1 MFCPNYKIKE
11 VKDGF
16 NEIIEALG
24 GKPMTDEE
32 FKSSEL
38 RNKRTG
44 LDYSAMESAYKIY
57 HRNNGNMLDM
67 APNGEHSV
75 LWDSILEYTKGDRI
89 KAAQIKAN
97 VYSDEFFNWFG
108 NWTGSED
115 FKEKKIK
122 SAKNAILDL
131 FEESK
136 VAKFEDKV
144 LLDLVE
150 NSDISL
156 DQANSLMNSIK
167 QFVID
172 EEKVPGKQ
180 DREKLL
186 KYAFGEDAFEQIY
199 FADDSKEDIQFDLP
213 NDETD
218 ARIEF
223 YNLQKKHKELNLK
236 FNHFEEIKEEYN
248 KLFDEFEKILQSTDL
263 FQSVY
268 DLLGNIK
275 TARKNIESSS
285 ISKVVDQ
292 NGEPLIVRH
301 HTDNENLNEFS
312 TDFDNYFSKDGGT
325 KKAIF
330 FDEEVTGTLNRKYDI
345 PVYLNIRELNEYNE
359 TKQQLHEK
367 GTTYREIVNQ
377 SAEKND
383 TNGGVH
389 MKDFDDNKK
398 EHQSIWIVHNSNQ
411 IKHVENLG
419 TWSTEDNDIYHE
431 NRSHNVIG
439 SDRDSRL
446 VSLSNKKEV
455 SIKDII
461 DIISQSSDYGPIIEM
476 LKERSKIKDGKL
488 LEGVQVRVETP
499 FGSFKEK
506 YNGRRAF
513 YDASDNTIYI
523 NALSS
528 FKNGDSSDILMHEVL
543 HAITVDR
550 LHSDKNFRN
559 WFEDILNRYQ
569 EQYKKE
575 NNHKDY
581 KYENDEHR
589 IEEFIADIWSD
600 EDLIRRL
607 DRYEGKKQSLW
618 QKIKKY
624 LVQFFIGNPR
634 EGSLLEESSSALY
647 KLLDAPITTK
657 NKESY
662 YAPTAS
668 RTSTEIAEEIDD
680 RRNQYIQNVVDNYTK
695 DTKLKDQA
703 LQDQLIKVRDKAR
716 EQFDQ
721 QELNR
726 INNDDT
732 MSDVEKQIALGLVY
746 RDLEIVSGLQNIVN
760 PTQKTKDQEAFE
772 QIKEG
777 TKTRLK
783 SHLSRNIKN
792 TKLINSL
799 KEQIAAME
807 EIDVNDV
814 DQMFN
819 QIAQFLENAEIELYK
834 TRNFIESE
842 LIGKDISTWDPQQIN
857 YIRYDLLGHY
867 EGLLRT
873 VYGLFN
879 GDSPVAQLNKARVE
893 SDPNV
898 VDLQKKATEL
908 YSMIDPLQTDY
919 QDKVVL
925 PYAEKVLIDFVADS
939 DAVVNKNLFI
949 NNMKK
954 WLYQDTA
961 YGDLAA
967 GEIVLG
973 MASRSRSSIVR
984 IMEKMISD
992 VEFEKNRQMLQKG
1005 NELIRLY
1012 NEVRPTGSQISFR
1025 NFQTLFMERDGEDGT
1040 SGDFTGY
1047 FSRDRNYGR
1056 FYKNKDA
1063 FEEKLREKYEKKGLK
1078 WTYNDVEERYN
1089 LIFPDEDTTKDD
1101 SVYNQYYDELDE
1113 WLDKHCERRYKL
1125 EYYKKKRRF
1134 LSPAALQAQQFIQH
1148 QIDLIA
1154 QDAINE
1160 DGYIDSSKLTP
1171 TQKQRIKDLRKQKR
1185 ELACPYVFDSLSD
1198 GTVTLR
1204 EKVGEDARIASEIS
1218 KWNKFIQNHV
1228 KYKQNDEKFNKALN
1242 RFEKDSPEY
1251 KQFIKDNTIQIINP
1265 KFWEYLRKS
1274 NTTSVQTAEYEE
1286 LKERYRAIVEHI
1298 KRQQGMYVPDLDL
1311 LGSGINTDTSVW
1323 QELQRLEQR
1332 MEEIRTPSEYNAN
1345 GYMQSFL
1352 VASEKQNKEFL
1363 HWLQERWQYEISA
1376 NPSAQKVFNKL
1387 FTYTDKKGRQRFLK
1401 IFGFNVPNQFT
1412 VGPGI
1417 PTVIKQYSSQFSEL
1431 DESSDFVNPNYDK
1444 TLKASMQPKVRK
1456 AGTKRVAGA
1465 IDYTN
1470 DNYNKIV
1477 ENEGYKKLYDKL
1489 VGMMEEANSMI
1500 PRRAVERRFLL
1511 PQITGRAMS
1520 ILGRSRGVS
1529 DVFASLNYGLQDWT
1543 GLKFDNG
1550 RVKFDE
1556 SLMEKDSDVSTNW
1569 DLPRRPD
1576 GTIVNNIPL
1585 RFVKRLEDPSI
1596 ISSDIIGSVL
1606 MYYDMALNFKLKSEK
1621 LPALELM
1628 QEAINPEKKSG
1639 GKKLRKQYEKVK
1651 NMMDY
1656 RYYGKESK
1664 MGDDDTKPHSK
1675 FYKATMQISKK
1686 FKHLASLSM
1695 LGINFTTIE
1704 VGYIDAFLKSVA
1716 DATGGKYF
1724 TKTDLLV
1731 GWIQT
1736 IRHLPNMLANLGNP
1750 VVDDWMVAAMQYN
1763 QLSKSNSEIFGRT
1776 DQSRWSRLLSNIRMG
1791 GYTMADYM
1799 MNTMILG
1806 ATYNHYRLV
1815 EIPDGTK
1822 KFLSKTESI
1831 NQLGKF
1837 GYSEKEAINKW
1848 NSSKTTLKEAYKVED
1863 GLLVVKNEYKQYITN
1878 KLENQIAGRLR
1889 DRTALYNGVIPMSE
1903 KATLQQNVFG
1913 SYLTMM
1919 RNFYVNNYWE
1929 RASIGYDYATEEE
1942 IHSSKLGAYTADTA
1956 GFVNFETGESGNG
1969 LWWSFLKGMYK
1980 YVSNVKQLIQ
1990 GKDLRQLT
1998 YDQKYAVKRI
2008 LTELATI
2015 AITMK
2020 IMLFSIAFARSND
2033 YDDDKD
2039 PTWSINIFSPEGE
2052 DLPILYYN
2060 GNNHG
2065 DKFNNWLRWKMAL
2078 LATRTFVETS
2088 TFYWPGTVT
2097 ELITSPSTAKSYLDD
2112 IGYSLEL
2119 FMDLFEINGRNRN
2132 EVVRSGGYKGM
2143 TRGTRDIMKIT
2154 GATGI
2159 DNLVRGWHTSG
2170 IKSTLNWYSGVAPN
2184 NLLIPNKSTWEK
2196 EQGITPNKKNKLV
2209 Y

>member
-75 LWDSILEYTKGDRI
+75 LWDSLLEQNNGDRSATI
-89 KAAQIKAN
+89 VDKSNA
-97 VYSDEFFNWFG
+97 YSDEFIN
-108 NWTGSED
+108 
-115 FKEKKIK
+115 
-122 SAKNAILDL
+122 
-131 FEESK
+131 SK
-136 VAKFEDKV
+136 D
-144 LLDLVE
+144 
-150 NSDISL
+150 SSISL
-156 DQANSLMNSIK
+156 DEN
-167 QFVID
+167 
-172 EEKVPGKQ
+172 
-180 DREKLL
+180 
-186 KYAFGEDAFEQIY
+186 GE
-199 FADDSKEDIQFDLP
+199 P
-213 NDETD
+213 T
-218 ARIEF
+218 
-223 YNLQKKHKELNLK
+223 
-236 FNHFEEIKEEYN
+236 
-248 KLFDEFEKILQSTDL
+248 
-263 FQSVY
+263 VY
-268 DLLGNIK
+268 DLNQMFNKNSRTQQTIIDALMHEYYTTPNASLSDLVKNYNSKYGSNLTTDGKKVFGRKIEGKDEIDRTHDRNEQRIISVVKYLNDKLGNKLKVKIL
-275 TARKNIESSS
+275 TEQEWSSRNLDQASNSMMINDTVYLRK
-285 ISKVVDQ
+285 SKMTTEIAAEEMLHTLVYNMKNAEGEYGNKRLFDQ
-292 NGEPLIVRH
+292 L
-301 HTDNENLNEFS
+301 F
-312 TDFDNYFSKDGGT
+312 
-325 KKAIF
+325 KKATESFPKLWNSIQQSYPESQRK
-330 FDEEVTGTLNRKYDI
+330 EELVTQVLSRYFNGKFEERD
-345 PVYLNIRELNEYNE
+345 
-359 TKQQLHEK
+359 
-367 GTTYREIVNQ
+367 
-377 SAEKND
+377 KN
-383 TNGGVH
+383 
-389 MKDFDDNKK
+389 
-398 EHQSIWIVHNSNQ
+398 
-411 IKHVENLG
+411 
-419 TWSTEDNDIYHE
+419 
-431 NRSHNVIG
+431 
-439 SDRDSRL
+439 
-446 VSLSNKKEV
+446 SL
-455 SIKDII
+455 KDII
-461 DIISQSSDYGPIIEM
+461 DKFKNW
-476 LKERSKIKDGKL
+476 LIKLFNDL
-488 LEGVQVRVETP
+488 TQL
-499 FGSFKEK
+499 
-506 YNGRRAF
+506 Y
-513 YDASDNTIYI
+513 TINDRTYI
-523 NALSS
+523 NL
-528 FKNGDSSDILMHEVL
+528 SDINPL
-543 HAITVDR
+543 TD
-550 LHSDKNFRN
+550 
-559 WFEDILNRYQ
+559 FE
-569 EQYKKE
+569 
-575 NNHKDY
+575 H
-581 KYENDEHR
+581 
-589 IEEFIADIWSD
+589 IADILLARDAYIDIQTVPEIS
-600 EDLIRRL
+600 LNRL
-607 DRYEGKKQSLW
+607 NSK
-618 QKIKKY
+618 
-624 LVQFFIGNPR
+624 
-634 EGSLLEESSSALY
+634 
-647 KLLDAPITTK
+647 LDAVRK
-657 NKESY
+657 NLS
-662 YAPTAS
+662 
-668 RTSTEIAEEIDD
+668 STEIAEEIED
-680 RRNQYIQNVVDNYTK
+680 RRNQYVQNVVDNYIK
-695 DTKLKDQA
+695 DTKLKGQE

-726 INNDDT
+726 IMADDT
-732 MSDVEKQIALGLVY
+732 MSDAEKQIATGLVY
-746 RDLEIVSGLQNIVN
+746 RDLEIINGLQNIVN
-760 PTQKTKDQEAFE
+760 PTEKTKDQEVFE
-772 QIKEG
+772 QIKAG
-777 TKTRLK
+777 TKTRLR
-783 SHLSRNIKN
+783 SQLSRNIKN
-792 TKLINSL
+792 TSLINKL

-814 DQMFN
+814 DQMFD

-879 GDSPVAQLNKARVE
+879 GDSPVSQLNKAKVE
-893 SDPNV
+893 SDPNA
-898 VDLQKKATEL
+898 VDLQKKATKL

-925 PYAEKVLIDFVADS
+925 PYAEKVLVDFVAGS
-939 DAVVNKNLFI
+939 DAVVNKQLFI

-992 VEFEKNRQMLQKG
+992 VEFEKNRQILQKG

-1012 NEVRPTGSQISFR
+1012 NEVRPIGSQVSFK
-1025 NFQTLFMERDGEDGT
+1025 NFQTLFMERDGEDGS
-1040 SGDFTGY
+1040 SGKFTGY
-1047 FSRDRNYGR
+1047 FTRDRNYGK
-1056 FYKNKDA
+1056 FYKDKDA
-1063 FEEKLREKYEKKGLK
+1063 FEEKLRQKYEEKGLK
-1078 WTYNDVEERYN
+1078 WTYDDIEERYN
-1089 LIFPDEDTTKDD
+1089 LIFPDEDYTADD

-1113 WLDKHCERRYKL
+1113 WLDKHCERRYTL

-1160 DGYIDSSKLTP
+1160 DGYIDSSRLTNV
-1171 TQKQRIKDLRKQKR
+1171 QKQRIKDLRKQKR

-1218 KWNKFIQNHV
+1218 KWNKFIQKHI
-1228 KYKQNDEKFNKALN
+1228 KYKQNDEKFQKALN
-1242 RFEKDSPEY
+1242 RFEKDSEEY

-1265 KFWEYLRKS
+1265 QFWEYLRKS
-1274 NTTSVQTAEYEE
+1274 NTTSIQTEEYEE
-1286 LKERYRAIVEHI
+1286 LKDRYRAIVEHI
-1298 KRQQGMYVPDLDL
+1298 KRKQGMHVPDLDL

-1323 QELQRLEQR
+1323 KELQYLEQR
-1332 MEEIRTPSEYNAN
+1332 MEEIRVPSEYNAH

-1363 HWLQERWQYEISA
+1363 TWLQERWQYEIERDSSA
-1376 NPSAQKVFNKL
+1376 SETFRNL
-1387 FTYTDKKGRQRFLK
+1387 FTYIDSKGRQRFLK
-1401 IFGFNVPNQFT
+1401 IFGFSVPNQFT
-1412 VGPGI
+1412 VGEGKNQI

-1456 AGTKRVAGA
+1456 SGTKRVSGTV
-1465 IDYTN
+1465 DYTN
-1470 DNYNKIV
+1470 DNYNKII
-1477 ENEGYKKLYDKL
+1477 ENEGYKKLYDML

-1511 PQITGRAMS
+1511 PQITGRGMS
-1520 ILGRSRGVS
+1520 ILGRSRGIS

-1543 GLKFDNG
+1543 GLKFEKG

-1556 SLMEKDSDVSTNW
+1556 GLMEKDQDVSTNW

-1576 GTIVNNIPL
+1576 GTVVNNIPL

-1606 MYYDMALNFKLKSEK
+1606 MYYDMALNFKLKSEN

-1664 MGDDDTKPHSK
+1664 MGDDDTKAHSK

-1686 FKHLASLSM
+1686 FKHLASMAM
-1695 LGINFTTIE
+1695 LGVNFTTIE
-1704 VGYIDAFLKSVA
+1704 VGYIDAFLKAVA
-1716 DATGGKYF
+1716 DAHGGKYF
-1724 TKTDLLV
+1724 TKTDLLT
-1731 GWIQT
+1731 GWWQT
-1736 IRHLPNMLANLGNP
+1736 LKHLPNMLMNLGKP

-1776 DQSRWSRLLSNIRMG
+1776 DQSKWSRLLSNVRMG

-1815 EIPDGTK
+1815 EMPDGTK
-1822 KFLSKTESI
+1822 KFLSKTEAI

-1837 GYSEKEAINKW
+1837 GYSEKEATDKW
-1848 NSSKTTLKEAYKVED
+1848 SSSAVTLKEAYEVKD
-1863 GLLVVKNEYKQYITN
+1863 GLLTVKNKYKQYIN
-1878 KLENQIAGRLR
+1878 KKLENQIAGRLR
-1889 DRTALYNGVIPMSE
+1889 DRTALYNGVIPMTE

-1956 GFVNFETGESGNG
+1956 GYVNFETGETGNG

-1998 YDQKYAVKRI
+1998 SDQKYAVKRI
-2008 LTELATI
+2008 FTELATL

-2020 IMLFSIAFARSND
+2020 LMLFSIAFARTHD

-2039 PTWSINIFSPEGE
+2039 PTWSINIFDPEGK
-2052 DLPILYYN
+2052 DLPILHYN
-2060 GNNHG
+2060 GKNHG

-2112 IGYSLEL
+2112 IGTTLDL
-2119 FMDLFEINGRNRN
+2119 WMDLFEINGHNKN

-2143 TRGTRDIMKIT
+2143 TRGTRDILKIT

-2184 NLLIPNKSTWEK
+2184 NFLIPNKSTWEK
-2196 EQGITPNKKNKLV
+2196 ENGIKNSSGKKVKPI